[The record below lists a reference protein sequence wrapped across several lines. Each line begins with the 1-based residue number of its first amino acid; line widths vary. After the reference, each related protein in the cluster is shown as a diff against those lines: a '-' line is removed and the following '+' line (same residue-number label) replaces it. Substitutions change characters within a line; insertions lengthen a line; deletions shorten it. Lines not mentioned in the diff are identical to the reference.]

1 MNKRILGVT
10 LSLMLLGGI
19 FTGCKNDTTPT
30 ETSYDPHAVQY
41 LTISY
46 SGSTLFEEKQYD
58 IYSVQAPAGMTFSV
72 IYEGDEQRATEYYTK
87 GATFDDVTY
96 VVINDK
102 TIKLNVDGVEQ
113 TFDVTQYQNDGIFES
128 EFSS

>member
-19 FTGCKNDTTPT
+19 FTGCKKDTTTT

-41 LTISY
+41 LTLSY

-58 IYSVQAPAGMTFSV
+58 IYSVQAPEGMTVSV

-87 GATFDDVTY
+87 GATFDGVTY

-113 TFDVTQYQNDGIFES
+113 TFDVTQYKNDGIMES

>member
-10 LSLMLLGGI
+10 LALMLLGGI
-19 FTGCKNDTTPT
+19 FTGCKKDTTTT

-87 GATFDDVTY
+87 GTTFDGVTY

-113 TFDVTQYQNDGIFES
+113 TFDVTQYKNDGIFES

>member
-30 ETSYDPHAVQY
+30 ETSYDSHAVQY

-58 IYSVQAPAGMTFSV
+58 IYSVQAPAGMTISV
-72 IYEGDEQRATEYYTK
+72 IYEGDEQRATENYTK
-87 GATFDDVTY
+87 GATFDGVTY

-113 TFDVTQYQNDGIFES
+113 VFDVTKYQNDGILES
-128 EFSS
+128 EFSE

>member
-1 MNKRILGVT
+1 MHKRILGVT
-10 LSLMLLGGI
+10 LSLMLLGCI
-19 FTGCKNDTTPT
+19 FTGCKKDTTT

-58 IYSVQAPAGMTFSV
+58 IYSVQAPAGMTVSV
-72 IYEGDEQRATEYYTK
+72 IYEGDEQRATENYTK
-87 GATFDDVTY
+87 GATFDNVSY

-113 TFDVTQYQNDGIFES
+113 TFDVTQYKNDGIFES
-128 EFSS
+128 EFSE

>member
-19 FTGCKNDTTPT
+19 FTGCKKDTTPT

-58 IYSVQAPAGMTFSV
+58 IYSVQAPEGMNISV

-87 GATFDDVTY
+87 GTTFDGVTY

-113 TFDVTQYQNDGIFES
+113 VFDVTQYKNDGILES

>member
-19 FTGCKNDTTPT
+19 FTGCKKDTTPT

-58 IYSVQAPAGMTFSV
+58 IYSVQAPAGMTVSV

-87 GATFDDVTY
+87 GATFDGVTY

-113 TFDVTQYQNDGIFES
+113 TLDVTQYKNDGIFES
-128 EFSS
+128 EFSN

>member
-19 FTGCKNDTTPT
+19 FTGCKKDTTPT

-41 LTISY
+41 LTLSY

-58 IYSVQAPAGMTFSV
+58 IYSVQAPEGMTVSV

-87 GATFDDVTY
+87 GATFDGVTY

-113 TFDVTQYQNDGIFES
+113 TFDVTQYKNNGILES

>member
-87 GATFDDVTY
+87 GTTFDGVTY

-113 TFDVTQYQNDGIFES
+113 TFDVTQYKNDGIFES
-128 EFSS
+128 EFSN